1 MDVSDNEATLAEGLS
16 ENRGSP
22 VADDPQALAQGAHAY
37 VVSVYASGHH
47 SLSTC
52 GVFARACD
60 TFRRNRRDHVFLFV
74 PTPRLVVDLFTGNG
88 DDWYGG

>member
-1 MDVSDNEATLAEGLS
+1 MTGAFVVLLAFGRETNAGVAPPVVTGAMDVSDNEATLAEGLS

-47 SLSTC
+47 SLSMY

-60 TFRRNRRDHVFLFV
+60 TQS
-74 PTPRLVVDLFTGNG
+74 
-88 DDWYGG
+88 